1 MWAEGRDGE
10 LRSRWNRQGLRWA
23 EGRAEDPGG
32 RLLVPEWTL
41 VPLMHLDWG
50 RRSTERTNAW
60 LTMVEK
66 GWAIGNMGGAAT
78 QEKTEAGNRNPVS
91 WVWMGD
97 KTTGRYKIL
106 PREKVL
112 AERRGG
118 EERPTKETAMRAQWG
133 GGKRRGGAQKAR
145 EERRGKNTS

>member
-1 MWAEGRDGE
+1 
-10 LRSRWNRQGLRWA
+10 
-23 EGRAEDPGG
+23 
-32 RLLVPEWTL
+32 
-41 VPLMHLDWG
+41 
-50 RRSTERTNAW
+50 
-60 LTMVEK
+60 MVEK
-66 GWAIGNMGGAAT
+66 GWAVGNMGGTAT

-133 GGKRRGGAQKAR
+133 RKGGEGDPEGKRG
-145 EERRGKNTS
+145 ETRGKKHHDGK